1 LGNNIQTK
9 DTKNKDKKVVV
20 EESEKKASEKP
31 ESEELQKVIKER
43 IEKVKKAF
51 RPTGLVVQLNSQE
64 SKKGK

>member
-51 RPTGLVVQLNSQE
+51 RPTGLAVQLNSQE